1 MSEEIERARPN
12 ILGISLREICHPN
25 GTMER
30 KIDFNINNLLLAL
43 IVIAL
48 IVLAVHKSIR

>member
-1 MSEEIERARPN
+1 MSEEIERARAN